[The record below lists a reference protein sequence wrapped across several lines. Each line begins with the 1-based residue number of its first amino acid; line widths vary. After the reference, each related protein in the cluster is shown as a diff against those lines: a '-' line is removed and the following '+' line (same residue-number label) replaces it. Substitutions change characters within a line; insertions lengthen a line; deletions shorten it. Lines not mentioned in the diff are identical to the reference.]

1 MAKTRRTRKTKK
13 TISIAAV
20 VVLAVLWVAGN
31 AAAYTLRTGSFPT
44 IDQLLGQ
51 LGLSDARPV
60 SGSIPTEASLHFI
73 DVGQGDSTLIL
84 SDGHACLVDAGEVD
98 QGQTVVNYLNA
109 VGVDKLDY
117 LVMTHP
123 HSDHIGG
130 MQKVLEQME
139 VDTVLLPDFT
149 PAPTPTTSVFERTL
163 NAIDQNGAEA
173 VTAQAGQI
181 YPLGQGE
188 FKVLGAGIETDDY
201 NNLSLVL
208 RFDLPG
214 VSLLC
219 SGDAEAEVER
229 ELLSE
234 GAWLGADVFQA
245 GHHGSSTSN
254 SPEFVQAISPRYM
267 VVSCGQDNSYG
278 HPHAETLQTARQVG
292 AEVLRTDELGS
303 IVIYPEGSALT
314 VETTAE
320 GDAAA

>member
-1 MAKTRRTRKTKK
+1 MAKKRCTRQTKK
-13 TISIAAV
+13 TISITAV
-20 VVLAVLWVAGN
+20 VVLAVLWVVGS
-31 AAAYTLRTGSFPT
+31 AAAYTLRTGEFPT
-44 IDQLLGQ
+44 IEQLLAQ
-51 LGLSDARPV
+51 LTFSDAHPA
-60 SGSIPTEASLHFI
+60 GQAGASLHFI

-98 QGQTVVNYLNA
+98 QGQTVVEYLHA
-109 VGVDKLDY
+109 MGVDRLDY

-130 MQKVLEQME
+130 MQEVLEQLE

-149 PAPTPTTSVFERTL
+149 LAPIPSTKVFERTL
-163 NAIDQNGAEA
+163 QAIDQNGAQA
-173 VTAQAGQI
+173 VTAEAGQI
-181 YPLGQGE
+181 YSLGQGE
-188 FKVLGAGIETDDY
+188 FKVLGAGIETDSY

-214 VSLLC
+214 VSLVC
-219 SGDAEAEVER
+219 SGDAEIEAESQ
-229 ELLSE
+229 LLGE

-254 SPEFVQAISPRYM
+254 SLEFVQAIAPGYM

-278 HPHAETLQTARQVG
+278 HPHRETLQTARQVG

-303 IVIYPEGSALT
+303 IVIYPEGSSLT
-314 VETTAE
+314 VETTEE